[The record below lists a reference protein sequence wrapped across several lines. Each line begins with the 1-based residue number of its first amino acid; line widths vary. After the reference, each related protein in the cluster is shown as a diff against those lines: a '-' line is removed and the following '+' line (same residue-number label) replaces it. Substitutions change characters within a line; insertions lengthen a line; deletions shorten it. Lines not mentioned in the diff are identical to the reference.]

1 MVISTSAE
9 NCTVIIKICFLR
21 LTLRRKAC
29 LGRVRWGLLEKKDKH
44 WDNFDVFMTQES
56 LSCLMSNRQKTGF
69 VLQRIKTTV
78 AGGLEDQTWRGR
90 SVPWRQYLSG
100 GGLWLRP
107 GWHFPTFSMLIVDCF
122 EKNKQERRFRL
133 AVTTFPVFVKR
144 SLWISYKPPEYI
156 RCNLCTFSTKFPRYR
171 NEMHVAHSLPWCYLF
186 FTLWWNQLSFSK
198 TDGPALRTVGYEVS

>member
-1 MVISTSAE
+1 MYTWRRNLLLSHVQQTGNWSRSSA
-9 NCTVIIKICFLR
+9 NQGVCCRWF
-21 LTLRRKAC
+21 
-29 LGRVRWGLLEKKDKH
+29 GRSDVARSKCLLETISAR
-44 WDNFDVFMTQES
+44 WSALTATRM
-56 LSCLMSNRQKTGF
+56 
-69 VLQRIKTTV
+69 
-78 AGGLEDQTWRGR
+78 
-90 SVPWRQYLSG
+90 
-100 GGLWLRP
+100 
-107 GWHFPTFSMLIVDCF
+107 TFSNIFHVDCWLF
-122 EKNKQERRFRL
+122 CKNKQERRFRL